1 MSSFSERPSI
11 LDNPRADR
19 VKKVAALAGRS
30 ARSKQG
36 KILVEGPQAVREL
49 VRCRSSFVEDVYYT
63 AQAAQIH
70 PDVIEDARRACRW
83 VHEVTDEVCE
93 VLSRDSQG
101 ICAVARTEAIESV
114 LPEIQSGDTLVVIA
128 QGRDPGNVGT
138 IIRTADAMGA
148 RAIVSVKGSVDS
160 SSPKVIRSS
169 AGSVFHLPIVPA
181 ASFDEA
187 CQTLRGMNAGIL
199 GTSGAQG
206 AYSLTSLM
214 SYAAWE
220 RRGWL
225 AQTHAWVFGNEAQGM
240 SDDEMAACD
249 ALVMI
254 PMSGQAESLNVASAA
269 AMCLFASQSA
279 RV

>member
-1 MSSFSERPSI
+1 M
-11 LDNPRADR
+11 
-19 VKKVAALAGRS
+19 KKVAALAGRS

-63 AQAAQIH
+63 SAAAQTH
-70 PDVIEDARRACRW
+70 PDVIDDAERLCRW
-83 VHEVTDEVCE
+83 VHEVSDEVAQAI
-93 VLSRDSQG
+93 SRDSQG
-101 ICAVARTEAIESV
+101 ICAVARAEAIETA

-138 IIRTADAMGA
+138 IMRTADAMGA

-181 ASFDEA
+181 ASFGEA
-187 CQTLRGMNAGIL
+187 CQTLRGMNAAIL

-240 SDDEMAACD
+240 SDEEMAACD

-269 AMCLFASQSA
+269 AMCLFASQSV
-279 RV
+279 RLG